1 MLNSNNVYLKISN
14 FNNYAWIFKKKSEI
28 ILTMYNIRKTKS
40 RDASMKS
47 SSNSSMNVGS
57 KKPKDY
63 KINVNEYLIM
73 EHDSEYQCS
82 QLNLKKDKK
91 KENCSYLMNHL
102 LN

>member
-1 MLNSNNVYLKISN
+1 MLESL
-14 FNNYAWIFKKKSEI
+14 KKSEI

-63 KINVNEYLIM
+63 NINVNEYLIM

-82 QLNLKKDKK
+82 QLNLKKTYWERKAVIIWWIIFWISI
-91 KENCSYLMNHL
+91 NQQ
-102 LN
+102 